1 MLLLAVTGISTAL
14 VGVKAAV
21 TISQLLHKGCSQDFS
36 KGGYTVSNRGYSLDC
51 HVDLHAMFILMLQ
64 IKKLTKG
71 GYRQPR
77 IPLAMPLD
85 QHHTDKP
92 ITQNIYITNKWN
104 TTT

>member
-64 IKKLTKG
+64 IKKTYKG
-71 GYRQPR
+71 R
-77 IPLAMPLD
+77 IQA
-85 QHHTDKP
+85 
-92 ITQNIYITNKWN
+92 TQDPP
-104 TTT
+104 

>member
-51 HVDLHAMFILMLQ
+51 L
-64 IKKLTKG
+64 LTST
-71 GYRQPR
+71 PC
-77 IPLAMPLD
+77 LS
-85 QHHTDKP
+85 
-92 ITQNIYITNKWN
+92 
-104 TTT
+104 

>member
-21 TISQLLHKGCSQDFS
+21 TISQLLH
-36 KGGYTVSNRGYSLDC
+36 YTVSNRGYSLDC

-77 IPLAMPLD
+77 TPPSYALGPAPY
-85 QHHTDKP
+85 KP